1 VPITQEFIDS
11 AGAALLQEAPLVS
24 QNPHA
29 SEEVRQKILS
39 YVDKLGYEPSTEL
52 VVRFALPIE
61 KELQEQK
68 ARDDEQA
75 RRQAEREA
83 RIHRDMNLPSSVDRM
98 EAISEFKTRNLRPE
112 THTFTPVEY
121 TQAEIDAM
129 SEEEA
134 QAAVFG
140 KPITDLNRSVGP
152 APAGKKRGR
161 NIKQKAFDARR
172 QEEENV
178 RQAREKEIAFDKA
191 QRAKL
196 RADLKAAL
204 NKTGGQ

>member
-1 VPITQEFIDS
+1 MITEAFIAE
-11 AGAALLQEAPLVS
+11 AGEALLKQAPLVS
-24 QNPHA
+24 NNEYA
-29 SEEVRQKILS
+29 ALEVRKKILEFTER
-39 YVDKLGYEPSTEL
+39 LGYVPSVDL
-52 VVRFALPIE
+52 VCRFAAPLE
-61 KELQEQK
+61 QELEEQK
-68 ARDDEQA
+68 ARDDAEA
-75 RRQAEREA
+75 RGVAEREN
-83 RIHRDMNLPSSVDRM
+83 RIHRDMNLPSDVDKA
-98 EAISEFKTRNLRPE
+98 EAVAELRARQQPRPQTFKPAEF
-112 THTFTPVEY
+112 